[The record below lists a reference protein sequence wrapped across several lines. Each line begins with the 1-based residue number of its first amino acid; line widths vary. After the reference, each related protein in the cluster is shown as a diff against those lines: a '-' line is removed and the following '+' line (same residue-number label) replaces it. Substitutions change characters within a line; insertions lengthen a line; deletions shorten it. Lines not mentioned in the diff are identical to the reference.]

1 MFNSQIADE
10 AVSRWS
16 EFGDDNMVDLLE
28 EILTMTLKGITRTC
42 YGSVFNDEE
51 EVRRMSHIYQKVI
64 NKLGCMIILLHG

>member
-1 MFNSQIADE
+1 
-10 AVSRWS
+10 
-16 EFGDDNMVDLLE
+16 MVDLLE
-28 EILTMTLKGITRTC
+28 EILAMTLKGITRTC